1 MILVENI
8 YPCNFRNRVIDY
20 NNEVPFEKRP
30 AKGFYDTASEVFDK
44 NDPDFKKLRMDQV
57 GCGWIVVILLV
68 IPKRMCKP
76 YCMSDSLCPFN
87 IHPLFISYNVICSS
101 IPSFG
106 LVC

>member
-1 MILVENI
+1 MVNI

-57 GCGWIVVILLV
+57 SCRRMVVILFV
-68 IPKRMCKP
+68 IP
-76 YCMSDSLCPFN
+76 
-87 IHPLFISYNVICSS
+87 
-101 IPSFG
+101 
-106 LVC
+106 